1 MLFFYETYVGF
12 PLYCLLIPNKTLKII
27 TLLLAAALSVSAVA
41 QEKSYT
47 KEQILSMSIDQLSEL
62 PLEDLMQAVE
72 TLGVSSVDEL
82 FALIMNKNVS
92 SASKKEESSFTSPL
106 GTTVITHDELRTWGC
121 STIEEA
127 FRLIPGMIVQQKT
140 NGVYDVQMRGLN
152 NIPDNNMLLYTENN
166 NTLLMVDG
174 RSLLNYGIGTFNPEQ
189 LPISIEDVERIEV
202 VRGAAS
208 ALYGAN
214 AVNGVVN
221 IITRKPDQIENNVS
235 GSVQMGTLG
244 TNIGDVAFRWKFSD
258 KVAAGVTVNMQ
269 YRERPTDKFRVL
281 TNSTLYL
288 DENDAV
294 DWTKALSEKD
304 IQGYIANGTIVPV
317 TANQELSDAQFK
329 YLREVGTN
337 LPQASVFARVQAL
350 VEQGYQEAVAN
361 GLSGSEAQTYAAT
374 YALTAMKGVVTPEQL
389 QNPPILGLYYATPL
403 EYRDAS
409 KLHKDPLLARKT
421 YGANGYLTLTPAPD
435 VVLNLT
441 GGYSQSNVN
450 NSVLVE
456 TPYSFAQRIYK
467 GGYVN
472 LDAAI
477 KDLHV
482 QVNYAGESGN
492 YCYGRPGF
500 YIFTH
505 KLFGTAE
512 YDFNLGSDDTWGSL
526 GIRPGINYMRIYAKD
541 KDTYYNY
548 GEGDVKMPGFFDG
561 DAELTSIAPSLRFD
575 YSKGGFRAI
584 VGVRSDKTNIPD
596 KWNTSYQ
603 AVLSYK
609 FNDKNFIRASYAR
622 AMRSAALVNACAKYK
637 WLRSN
642 GMSAPAEIDFSPAAD
657 ANIMHAD
664 NFEIG
669 YRTQPSTQLL
679 IDFEAFYSH
688 SKDYAGMMAR
698 SASISFSREAAMQ
711 SVNEGQSMYVLQSI
725 KALGTVESGNFPYDV
740 KQFGLGLNADWIIS
754 PKLIAKFNINAQRTT
769 IDSYYT
775 YDQNSVFSQLIKASL
790 TKALTTTQ
798 DVLIRINQEEPEN
811 RASVAQK
818 IFYEM
823 AQKGELTITDAN
835 FIIGNS
841 DVKSLNPENEYDA
854 EILKILSPEL
864 SNGHKHKATPSVYG
878 MFGIIAK
885 PISQLNVS
893 AYANFIGE
901 REYLTSYGS
910 QTLSPRCTVN
920 MKVGYKPV
928 DYFEI
933 YFNGN
938 NILDNQKQEFVY
950 GDKIGGIYSIG
961 VNFSF

>member
-1 MLFFYETYVGF
+1 
-12 PLYCLLIPNKTLKII
+12 LKII

-208 ALYGAN
+208 ALYGTN

-258 KVAAGVTVNMQ
+258 KVAAGVSVNMQ

-304 IQGYIANGTIVPV
+304 IQDYIANGTIVPV

-337 LPQASVFARVQAL
+337 LSQAAVFARVKVLMDEGIAEAISVL
-350 VEQGYQEAVAN
+350 DDISDEAAIEQ
-361 GLSGSEAQTYAAT
+361 YAAQ
-374 YALTAMKGVVTPEQL
+374 YAIKAMKGSITADQL
-389 QNPPILGLYYATPL
+389 VNPPIYSLYYSTPL

-409 KLHKDPLLARKT
+409 KVHKDPLLARKT

-477 KDLHV
+477 KDLHL

-526 GIRPGINYMRIYAKD
+526 GIRPGINYMRIYSKD

-622 AMRSAALVNACAKYK
+622 AMRSAALVNACANYK
-637 WLRSN
+637 WLRSE
-642 GMSAPAEIDFSPAAD
+642 GMAQPVEIDFKPAED

-664 NFEIG
+664 VFEVG
-669 YRTQPSTQLL
+669 YRVQPDQRLL

-698 SASISFSREAAMQ
+698 SADISFSRAAAKQ
-711 SVNEGQSMYVLQSI
+711 SVSGGNSMYVLSSI
-725 KALGTVESGNFPYDV
+725 KAMGAVQCDNFPYDV
-740 KQFGLGLNADWIIS
+740 KQFGVGLNADWIIS

-769 IDSYYT
+769 IDNYYT
-775 YDQNSVFSQLIKASL
+775 YDQNSVFARLIEASM
-790 TKALTTTQ
+790 TQALYATAE
-798 DVLIRINQEEPEN
+798 VLQKLNEVPDDQKE
-811 RASVAQK
+811 AVAEQ
-818 IFYEM
+818 IFAQM
-823 AQKGELTITDAN
+823 AQEGTLKIKGND
-835 FIIGNS
+835 FVIGNS
-841 DVKSLNPENEYDA
+841 DVKELDITNSLHSQIMEILNP
-854 EILKILSPEL
+854 KL